1 MHLDQYTGVG
11 EYRFRDDIVRA
22 FGSNFSAS
30 ISTSSFEVHLADGS
44 IESYCYDLT
53 TAAAE
58 NRPGIERLMAFM
70 VEMEGYPASVET
82 EGLSRAIYESVLD
95 WYNSILG
102 RPALCSKSFDA
113 MSVELAARSLYLSGE
128 VIKQAGG

>member
-1 MHLDQYTGVG
+1 
-11 EYRFRDDIVRA
+11 
-22 FGSNFSAS
+22 
-30 ISTSSFEVHLADGS
+30 
-44 IESYCYDLT
+44 
-53 TAAAE
+53 
-58 NRPGIERLMAFM
+58 MAFM